1 VGKLDYKRPALSW
14 DPITKIASLTKHL
27 STDGADAATIV
38 EVKFA
43 LLTFLSMPYDPL
55 TPFTPLIHTSYP
67 HQRSSGAEVLIIK
80 EMALDAATISSL
92 DSSVSLICEA
102 GTGYNNIDL
111 VAARERNIA
120 VTNIP
125 DYSSEAVATVVM
137 TAILNFSGSILQTVV
152 ETKSSMQGREVF
164 RMEGYQRP
172 LFELRGK
179 RLGLIGGNGTI
190 GKKVTAMAAPFG
202 LDVVVTS
209 RSGNV
214 GPGQTNISMEELLKT
229 SDFVSFHAPLN
240 DATRGMMGKEQVR
253 ENKERSDAELFCS
266 VGGENMWNIKI
277 Y

>member
-1 VGKLDYKRPALSW
+1 M
-14 DPITKIASLTKHL
+14 T
-27 STDGADAATIV
+27 
-38 EVKFA
+38 
-43 LLTFLSMPYDPL
+43 
-55 TPFTPLIHTSYP
+55 
-67 HQRSSGAEVLIIK
+67 
-80 EMALDAATISSL
+80 LDAATIASL

-120 VTNIP
+120 VCNIP

-137 TAILNFSGSILQTVV
+137 TAILNFSGSILQNVV
-152 ETKSSMQGREVF
+152 ETKTSIEGREKF

-214 GPGQTNISMEELLKT
+214 GPGQTNVSMEELLKT

-240 DATRGMMGKEQVR
+240 EATRGMMGREQFEVRMGSDRGLGGASEGPRRGLEWASNRRLEWASNGPHTLLSCKEALH
-253 ENKERSDAELFCS
+253 SF
-266 VGGENMWNIKI
+266 
-277 Y
+277 

>member
-1 VGKLDYKRPALSW
+1 
-14 DPITKIASLTKHL
+14 
-27 STDGADAATIV
+27 
-38 EVKFA
+38 
-43 LLTFLSMPYDPL
+43 
-55 TPFTPLIHTSYP
+55 
-67 HQRSSGAEVLIIK
+67 
-80 EMALDAATISSL
+80 MALDAATISSL

-137 TAILNFSGSILQTVV
+137 TAILNFSGSILQNVV

-164 RMEGYQRP
+164 RTEGYQRP

-240 DATRGMMGKEQVR
+240 DATRGMMGKEQF
-253 ENKERSDAELFCS
+253 ELMKESAYFINTARGGVVKQAELISCLNSNTIAGAFLDVQGPPEPPEIDDPIYDCPNLFMS
-266 VGGENMWNIKI
+266 PHIGWQRTESRQRLINMVAENIEKFFDEGSDSINVVN
-277 Y
+277 